1 MGLPLSFKEV
11 TLFQLS
17 MVTDVMKSQGR
28 GTRRRK
34 TVETRVCLD
43 ADGWQTVDP

>member
-34 TVETRVCLD
+34 VRLKEVILGELPGR
-43 ADGWQTVDP
+43 